1 MEAALSTVTALVL
14 YVAVCMSLRAWMAIV
29 LNLEMDIGLVLA
41 RVVKI
46 IKPQNATSTIDR

>member
-1 MEAALSTVTALVL
+1 MEAALSTALVL

-46 IKPQNATSTIDR
+46 IKPQSATSTIDR